1 MQKVPALH
9 EMKAFCHL
17 CSSGLSQVSLLPEN
31 DRWSETRAQLL
42 AQMDISM
49 GGRVAEELVFGNDQI
64 TTGERCP
71 LMITATLNSWKY
83 QHHVLFVPS
92 TGASSDFDGATKIAQ
107 MMVTRFGMS
116 DKVKIHYVTLK

>member
-1 MQKVPALH
+1 MPALH

-17 CSSGLSQVSLLPEN
+17 CSSGLSQVSLLPDN

-71 LMITATLNSWKY
+71 
-83 QHHVLFVPS
+83 
-92 TGASSDFDGATKIAQ
+92 
-107 MMVTRFGMS
+107 
-116 DKVKIHYVTLK
+116 